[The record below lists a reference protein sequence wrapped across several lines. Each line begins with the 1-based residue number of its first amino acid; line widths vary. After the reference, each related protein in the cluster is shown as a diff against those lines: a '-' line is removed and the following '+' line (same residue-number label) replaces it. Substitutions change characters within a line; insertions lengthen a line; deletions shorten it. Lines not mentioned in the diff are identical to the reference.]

1 MLGYM
6 EGPKSLVLLQSITLD
21 GKTFSGI
28 LDKLAYDH
36 STPMGFP
43 LTILNLMLHYLWD
56 LRLFNPQY
64 VDHPALLTMH
74 PPQHIGLSKEMIL
87 GTLTQFWNSIQN
99 SSRKKITLI
108 DRDYA
113 TMLVVPSSTAFK
125 SPWDKCKLEASGTAV
140 EQWVKQAK
148 SQDANDLISLE
159 LLGYDN
165 NIFEFMK
172 PDNFQVLEF
181 LFLAPSRNSK
191 ASTING
197 NGGCKELHRVG
208 SKNIKHIIESVTGVP
223 FCLVQ
228 HKNKGRVTLG
238 LVYLGFKI
246 TVSSSVFLFDR
257 WRP

>member
-87 GTLTQFWNSIQN
+87 EFLPPCFL
-99 SSRKKITLI
+99 SREVLSEWCL
-108 DRDYA
+108 
-113 TMLVVPSSTAFK
+113 M
-125 SPWDKCKLEASGTAV
+125 DKCKLEASGTAV